1 MKKINILFK
10 TIFVLT
16 VFTLI
21 SCEEEEEYKLGELK
35 APTEVSLTAE
45 IVGATAAAPNGDGS
59 GTVHFTVTGKGAMT
73 YKFSFNEKEELLPAG
88 KNTYNFSTIGTHDYT
103 VSAIAIGPG
112 GTSTVV
118 AKTVTVLATY
128 TPPVELVNALTTG
141 TWRIKKEAGGHMGVG
156 ANDMSDPIWWSAG
169 PNEKAATG
177 LYDDRYTFSADGTF
191 TFDAGP
197 DNNILTKGAA
207 AKADFGGLRDQSASS
222 CCDEVDNF
230 PLSGADI
237 GNISGK
243 WYISAPGGVETIN
256 LSGLGFMGMYVGS
269 HTFEILERTS
279 DELRLKNYYAVDNNA
294 WWWKITNKN

>member
-1 MKKINILFK
+1 MKKINLLFK
-10 TIFVLT
+10 TILVLT
-16 VFTLI
+16 LI
-21 SCEEEEEYKLGELK
+21 TFVSCVEEEEYKLGELK
-35 APTEVSLTAE
+35 APSDVTLTAE
-45 IVGATAAAPNGDGS
+45 IVGASATAPNGDGS

-73 YKFSFNEKEELLPAG
+73 YKFLYDGKEELIPAG

-128 TPPVELVNALTTG
+128 TPPQELITALTTG

-156 ANDMSDPIWWSAG
+156 ANDMKDPIWWSAG

-197 DNNILTKGAA
+197 DNNILVKGAA
-207 AKADFGGLRDQSASS
+207 ASKDFGGLRDQTPSD
-222 CCDEVDNF
+222 CCNEIDNY

-237 GNISGK
+237 QNISGT

-279 DELRLKNYYAVDNNA
+279 DELRLKNYYTIDNNA
-294 WWWKITNKN
+294 WWWKITNK